1 MCRCEH
7 GACGG
12 ERCDCRCHLPPSEKE
27 ILRAQNE
34 RLKKALEHAASCPLV
49 IPARSIMGNEP
60 EKITAC
66 EGCRDTLILMK
77 ECKLLEVAR

>member
-12 ERCDCRCHLPPSEKE
+12 EKCDCRCHLPPSEKE
-27 ILRAQNE
+27 ILQRENV
-34 RLKKALEHAASCPLV
+34 RLKKALHHATSCPLV
-49 IPARSIMGNEP
+49 IQAKIIMGTEP

-77 ECKLLEVAR
+77 EFEILEGA